1 MRVLLV
7 EDDILLGK
15 ATAEG
20 LKMTFAVDWCTS
32 AEEADKYLATSEYDV
47 ITLDVNLPGRSGL
60 ELLQQLRHQLNHV
73 PILLLTARDAVGH
86 RIEGLNLGA
95 DDYLTKPFDLD
106 ELTARLYALIRRSQ
120 GRATPEIT
128 AQDVTFYPEIRQV
141 KKQNTVINLSGREL
155 AILEVLMGSLNRV
168 VNKSQIESH
177 IYDWGS
183 GDIESNTVEV
193 HISGLRRKLGKDL
206 IKTVRGVGYT
216 ITT

>member
-7 EDDILLGK
+7 EDDNLLGK

-32 AEEADKYLATSEYDV
+32 AEEASRFMATSEYDA
-47 ITLDVNLPGRSGL
+47 ITLDVNLPGQSGL
-60 ELLQQLRHQLNHV
+60 NFLQQIRQQLNTV
-73 PILLLTARDAVGH
+73 PILLLTARDAVEH

-120 GRATPEIT
+120 GRATPEIRVH
-128 AQDVTFYPEIRQV
+128 DVTFYPEIRQV
-141 KKQNTVINLSGREL
+141 KKQNTTVNLSGREL

-193 HISGLRRKLGKDL
+193 HISGLRRKLGKEL

>member
-7 EDDILLGK
+7 EDDSLLGK

-32 AEEADKYLATSEYDV
+32 AEDAHKYIATSSYDAV
-47 ITLDVNLPGRSGL
+47 TLDINLPGQSGL
-60 ELLQQLRHQLNHV
+60 NFLQELRQNLNNV
-73 PILLLTARDAVGH
+73 PILLLTARDAVEH

-120 GRATPEIT
+120 GRATPEIK
-128 AQDVTFYPEIRQV
+128 AQDVTFYPEVRQV
-141 KKQNTVINLSGREL
+141 RRKDKTVNLSGLEL
-155 AILEVLMGSLNRV
+155 AILEVLMSNLDRV

-177 IYDWGS
+177 IYDWDS
-183 GDIESNTVEV
+183 GDIESNTIEV
-193 HISGLRRKLGKDL
+193 HISGLRRKLGKEL

-216 ITT
+216 ITK